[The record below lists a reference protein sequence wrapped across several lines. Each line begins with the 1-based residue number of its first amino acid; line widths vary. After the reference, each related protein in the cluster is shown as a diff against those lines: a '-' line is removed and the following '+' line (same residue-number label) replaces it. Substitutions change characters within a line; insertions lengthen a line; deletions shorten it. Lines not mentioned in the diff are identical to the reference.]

1 MATKKTQFS
10 VGLFLIFGLATVTIA
25 VVWLGMSHYFE
36 KGKYYVAYFDESV
49 QGLDNDSPVKYRG
62 VTIGRVESIG
72 VAPDATLIQ
81 IVMKIEPELKNRAN
95 IVAQLKSVGI
105 TGIMFIELDQ
115 KIKNEPDV
123 SPRIRFPSKYPVI
136 ATKPSGIKMFI
147 DGVSDLLKQMK
158 ELDAKVIAKNFN
170 TTLDSINNAL
180 KEAQIGGLVSDIRAS
195 FKQIEKI
202 LDERKW
208 EKSLD
213 SIEKAASTFN
223 TFSGNADKTVL
234 SINQVMVGLDKNIKD
249 IEKEFRKAI
258 SDLSLAMENANTFI
272 EKGSG
277 LIVHT
282 DDRFSSLHRHLLI
295 SLNNLDRASE
305 NLNRFLERVADQP
318 SLLIFGEPP
327 PYRAVEPIH

>member
-1 MATKKTQFS
+1 VASKKTQFT
-10 VGLFLIFGLATVTIA
+10 VGLFLIMGLTIITIA

-49 QGLDNDSPVKYRG
+49 QGLDTDSPVKYRG
-62 VTIGRVESIG
+62 VPVGRVESIG

-81 IVMKIEPELKNRAN
+81 IVMKIESELKNREN

-115 KIKNEPDV
+115 KIEDEPDV

-136 ATKPSGIKMFI
+136 ATKPSGIKMFFE
-147 DGVSDLLKQMK
+147 GVSDLLKQMK
-158 ELDAKVIAKNFN
+158 ELDAKVIAENFKL
-170 TTLDSINNAL
+170 TLDSINHAL
-180 KEAQIGGLVSDIRAS
+180 KEAQIGGLVTDIRSS
-195 FKQIEKI
+195 FKRIEKI

-213 SIEKAASTFN
+213 SIEKAATSFD
-223 TFSGNADKTVL
+223 TFSKNADKTVL
-234 SINQVMVGLDKNIKD
+234 NINQVMVGLDRNIED
-249 IEKEFRKAI
+249 IEKEFRQAL
-258 SDLSLAMENANTFI
+258 SDLSLALENTNAFI

-277 LIVHT
+277 FIVHT

-327 PYRAVEPIH
+327 PYRTVEPIQ

>member
-1 MATKKTQFS
+1 VATKKTQFS
-10 VGLFLIFGLATVTIA
+10 VGLFLIIGFTTVTTA
-25 VVWLGMSHYFE
+25 VVWLGLSHYFE

-49 QGLDNDSPVKYRG
+49 QGLDTDSPVKYRG

-81 IVMKIEPELKNRAN
+81 IVMKIEPELKNREN

-105 TGIMFIELDQ
+105 TGIMFVELDQ
-115 KIKNEPDV
+115 KIKDEPDV
-123 SPRIRFPSKYPVI
+123 SPRIGFPSKYPVI

-147 DGVSDLLKQMK
+147 EGVSDLLKQMK
-158 ELDAKVIAKNFN
+158 ELDAKVIAENFKN
-170 TTLDSINNAL
+170 TLDSINRAL
-180 KEAQIGGLVSDIRAS
+180 KDAQIGGLVSDIRSS
-195 FKQIEKI
+195 FKRIKKI

-208 EKSLD
+208 EESLD
-213 SIEKAASTFN
+213 SIEKAATSFN
-223 TFSGNADKTVL
+223 TFSENADKTVL
-234 SINQVMVGLDKNIKD
+234 NINQVMLGLDRNIKD
-249 IEKEFRKAI
+249 IETEFRQAI
-258 SDLSLAMENANTFI
+258 SDLSLALENANTFI

-277 LIVHT
+277 LIVDT

-295 SLNNLDRASE
+295 ALNNLDRASE

-327 PYRAVEPIH
+327 PYRPVEPIH